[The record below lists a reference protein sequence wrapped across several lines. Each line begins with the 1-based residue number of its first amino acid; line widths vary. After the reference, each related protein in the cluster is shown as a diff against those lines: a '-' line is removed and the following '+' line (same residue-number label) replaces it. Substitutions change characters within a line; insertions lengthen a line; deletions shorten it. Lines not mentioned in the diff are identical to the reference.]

1 MVAARAI
8 ASARVL
14 IWWVIDRITP
24 SKVWVERQADWAYIG
39 GSNDTFLRGKC
50 PRRALRINAMLMQT
64 HEARLAALREELKR
78 RGVDGFIVP
87 ISDEYMSEY
96 VGEYAQRL
104 GWVTGFGG
112 SAGFA
117 AVTLDHAA
125 IFVDGRYTVQV
136 RDQVDENLFDYKSV
150 PADTL
155 SGWLAE
161 VCETG
166 ARVAYDPWLHTGKWV
181 AALEQQAQP
190 RGITLVPADSNPID
204 AVWAD
209 QPAPSPAA
217 AMVHNDAL
225 AGQSSAEKRAAVADW
240 LAREGHD
247 AVVIPALDSIAW
259 LLNIRG
265 ADVAHTPVA
274 LSYVIAHRDGSA
286 ELFIAP
292 EKVTPELTR
301 HLGNAVTIRDRA
313 AFESA
318 LGELAGKTVALDPD
332 FAVVGIA
339 QALRAGGAQVAFKQ
353 DPTILAKAVKNAA
366 EQQGHR
372 DAQAR
377 DGAAVTRFLRWL
389 EIAAPQGGV
398 DELSAAAR
406 LQAFREEDAGL
417 QDLSFDTISAAA
429 GHAALPHYKVDEDSN
444 IPIPPGSIYLVDS
457 GGQYADQS
465 GGGTTDITRTVWIG
479 TADGLGEPSAEMR
492 DRFTRVLKGHIQIAC
507 AVFPQGTCGGQID
520 VLARQYL
527 WEAGVDYAHGTGHGV
542 GSFLAVHEGPQRIAK
557 PSGGQAGTGQELL
570 AGMIISN
577 EPGYYKP
584 GAFGIR
590 IENLVLVE
598 ERVIAGAEARY
609 LGFETLT
616 YVPLDRRLIE
626 RALLTASE
634 IAWVD
639 AYHTKVRSL
648 LSPRLAG
655 DDLAWLER
663 ETAAL

>member
-1 MVAARAI
+1 
-8 ASARVL
+8 
-14 IWWVIDRITP
+14 
-24 SKVWVERQADWAYIG
+24 
-39 GSNDTFLRGKC
+39 
-50 PRRALRINAMLMQT
+50 MLMQT

-78 RGVDGFIVP
+78 RGVGGFIVP
-87 ISDEYMSEY
+87 ISDEHMSEY

-104 GWVTGFGG
+104 GWLTGFGG

-136 RDQVDENLFDYKSV
+136 REQVDGKLFDYKSV
-150 PADTL
+150 PSETL
-155 SGWLAE
+155 GQWLTE
-161 VCETG
+161 VCDDG
-166 ARVAYDPWLHTGKWV
+166 AKIAYDPWLHTWAWV
-181 AALEQQAQP
+181 EALEKQVSP
-190 RGITLVPADSNPID
+190 KGITLVPADSNPID

-209 QPAPSPAA
+209 RPAPSSAQA
-217 AMVHNDAL
+217 IVHDEAM
-225 AGQSSAEKRAAVADW
+225 AGRSSADKRAAVADW
-240 LAREGHD
+240 LVRQGHD
-247 AVVIPALDSIAW
+247 AVVIPALDSVAW

-274 LSYVIAHRDGSA
+274 LSYVIARKDGSA

-313 AFESA
+313 AFEGA
-318 LGELAGKTVALDPD
+318 LSEYAGLSVALDPD

-339 QALRAGGAQVAFKQ
+339 QALRAGGAKFAFKQ
-353 DPTILAKAVKNAA
+353 DPTILPKAIKNPA
-366 EQQGHR
+366 EQAGQR

-377 DGAAVTRFLRWL
+377 DGAAVSRFLRWL
-389 EIAAPQGGV
+389 EIEAPKGGV

-406 LQAFREEDAGL
+406 LQAFREEDPGL
-417 QDLSFDTISAAA
+417 SDLSFDTISAAA

-444 IPIPPGSIYLVDS
+444 IPIPPSSIYLVDS
-457 GGQYADQS
+457 GGQYP
-465 GGGTTDITRTVWIG
+465 GGTTDITRTVWVG
-479 TADGLGEPSAEMR
+479 PGEPTAEMR
-492 DRFTRVLKGHIQIAC
+492 DRNTRVLKGHIQLAR
-507 AVFPQGTCGGQID
+507 AVFPQGTVGGQLD

-527 WEAGVDYAHGTGHGV
+527 WEGGVDYAHGTGHGV
-542 GSFLAVHEGPQRIAK
+542 GSVLAVHEGPQRIAK
-557 PSGGQAGTGQELL
+557 PSGGQAGTGQELF
-570 AGMIISN
+570 AGMILSN

-598 ERVIAGAEARY
+598 ERQIAGAEGRY

-616 YVPLDRRLIE
+616 FAPLDRKLIE
-626 RALLTASE
+626 KALLTAEE

-639 AYHTKVRSL
+639 SYHAKVREVL
-648 LSPRLAG
+648 APRLAG
-655 DDLAWLER
+655 DDLAWMER
-663 ETAAL
+663 ETAPL

>member
-1 MVAARAI
+1 
-8 ASARVL
+8 
-14 IWWVIDRITP
+14 
-24 SKVWVERQADWAYIG
+24 
-39 GSNDTFLRGKC
+39 
-50 PRRALRINAMLMQT
+50 MLMQT

-78 RGVDGFIVP
+78 REVNGFIIP
-87 ISDEYMSEY
+87 ISDEHMSEY
-96 VGEYAQRL
+96 VGDYAQRL
-104 GWVTGFGG
+104 RWLTGFGG

-136 RDQVDENLFDYKSV
+136 REQVDGSLFDYKSV
-150 PADTL
+150 PADSL
-155 SGWLAE
+155 AGWLAE
-161 VCETG
+161 VCEAG
-166 ARVAYDPWLHTGKWV
+166 SMIAYDPWLHTWAFV
-181 AALEQQAQP
+181 EALENKVNP
-190 RGITLVPADSNPID
+190 KGITLVPAASNPLD

-209 QPAPSPAA
+209 QPAPSAA
-217 AMVHNDAL
+217 QAIIHDDAL
-225 AGQSSAEKRAAVADW
+225 AGRSSADKRAAVADW
-240 LAREGHD
+240 LAKEGHD

-265 ADVAHTPVA
+265 SDVAHTPVA

-301 HLGNAVTIRDRA
+301 HLGNAVTLRERA
-313 AFESA
+313 AFEGA
-318 LGELAGKTVALDPD
+318 LGELSGKTIALDPD

-339 QALRAGGAQVAFKQ
+339 QALRSGGATFTFKQ
-353 DPTILAKAVKNAA
+353 DPTILAKAVKNEA
-366 EQQGHR
+366 EKQGHR

-377 DGAAVTRFLRWL
+377 DGAAVTKFLRWL
-389 EIAAPQGGV
+389 AIEAPKGGV

-406 LQAFREEDAGL
+406 LQAFREEDEGL
-417 QDLSFDTISAAA
+417 RDLSFDTISAAA

-457 GGQYADQS
+457 GGQYTDQF
-465 GGGTTDITRTVWIG
+465 GGGTTDITRTVWVG
-479 TADGLGEPSAEMR
+479 TPDGLGSPTQEMR
-492 DRFTRVLKGHIQIAC
+492 DRNTRVLKGHIQIDR
-507 AVFPQGTCGGQID
+507 AVFPQGTAGGQLD

-542 GSFLAVHEGPQRIAK
+542 GSFLGVHEGPQRIAK
-557 PSGGQAGTGQELL
+557 PSGGQAGTGQELF
-570 AGMIISN
+570 AGMILSN
-577 EPGYYKP
+577 EPGYYKQ
-584 GAFGIR
+584 GAYGIR

-598 ERVIAGAEARY
+598 ERQIEGQEGRY

-616 YVPLDRRLIE
+616 FVPLDRKLIDTS
-626 RALLTASE
+626 LLTADE

-639 AYHTKVRSL
+639 AYHAKVRAL
-648 LSPRLAG
+648 LAPQLSG
-655 DDLAWLER
+655 EDLAWLER

>member
-1 MVAARAI
+1 
-8 ASARVL
+8 
-14 IWWVIDRITP
+14 
-24 SKVWVERQADWAYIG
+24 
-39 GSNDTFLRGKC
+39 
-50 PRRALRINAMLMQT
+50 MLMQT

-78 RGVDGFIVP
+78 RGVDGFIIP
-87 ISDEYMSEY
+87 ISDEHMSEY
-96 VGEYAQRL
+96 VGDYAQRL
-104 GWVTGFGG
+104 GWLTGFGG

-136 RDQVDENLFDYKSV
+136 RDQVDGNLFDYKSV
-150 PADTL
+150 PAESLGD
-155 SGWLAE
+155 WLAE
-161 VCETG
+161 VCADG
-166 ARVAYDPWLHTGKWV
+166 ATIAYDPWLHTWKWV
-181 AALEQQAQP
+181 EALEQQVNP
-190 RGITLVPADSNPID
+190 KGITLAPADSNPID

-209 QPAPSPAA
+209 RPAPSAA
-217 AMVHNDAL
+217 QAIVHDDAL

-240 LAREGHD
+240 LTREGHD

-265 ADVAHTPVA
+265 NDVSHTPVA
-274 LSYVIAHRDGSA
+274 LSYVIAHKDGSA

-313 AFESA
+313 AFDSA
-318 LGELAGKTVALDPD
+318 LTSELAGKNIALDPD

-339 QALRAGGAQVAFKQ
+339 QALRTGGAKFTFKQ
-353 DPTILAKAVKNAA
+353 DPTILAKAIKNPV

-377 DGAAVTRFLRWL
+377 DGAAVSKFLRWL
-389 EIAAPQGGV
+389 EIEAPKGGV
-398 DELSAAAR
+398 DELAAAAQ
-406 LQAFREEDAGL
+406 LKAFREQDAGL
-417 QDLSFDTISAAA
+417 RDLSFDTISAAA

-444 IPIPPGSIYLVDS
+444 IPIPPSSIYLVDS
-457 GGQYADQS
+457 GGQYP
-465 GGGTTDITRTVWIG
+465 GGTTDITRTVWVG
-479 TADGLGEPSAEMR
+479 PGEPTQEMR
-492 DRFTRVLKGHIQIAC
+492 DRNTRVLKGHIQIDR
-507 AVFPQGTCGGQID
+507 AVFPQGTVGGQLD

-542 GSFLAVHEGPQRIAK
+542 GSFLGVHEGPQRIAK
-557 PSGGQAGTGQELL
+557 PSGGQAGTAQELF
-570 AGMIISN
+570 AGMILSN

-584 GAFGIR
+584 NAFGIR

-598 ERVIAGAEARY
+598 ERAIDAMEGRY

-616 YVPLDRRLIE
+616 FVPLDRKLIDTS
-626 RALLTASE
+626 LLTADE

-639 AYHTKVRSL
+639 AYHAKVRAL
-648 LSPRLAG
+648 LSPQLTG
-655 DDLAWLER
+655 EDLAWLER
-663 ETAAL
+663 ETQPL